1 MYFCEYVTLSL
12 GQCWKH
18 CLFPCNKKSSSL
30 YGHITHW
37 PHSMSCAR
45 HTQLT
50 PWHKDTQHST
60 ASRILST
67 PWHTAQRAQQTTHW
81 VYHMHSTPCTQRAV
95 TKRIL
100 DTAHRGCSTPHTQ
113 PTKFTAHYRTHW
125 KYSWVHSTTC
135 STFWTCHSVLS
146 HCMLG
151 TPDIQCAIGIVGW
164 ARTV

>member
-1 MYFCEYVTLSL
+1 MWPCLSDSAGSIVCSPVTESPRLCM
-12 GQCWKH
+12 GTQHTGHTACH
-18 CLFPCNKKSSSL
+18 AQGTHSS
-30 YGHITHW
+30 HH
-37 PHSMSCAR
+37 
-45 HTQLT
+45 
-50 PWHKDTQHST
+50 DTRTHST
-60 ASRILST
+60 APRILST

-81 VYHMHSTPCTQRAV
+81 VYHMHSTPCTQCTV

-113 PTKFTAHYRTHW
+113 PTEFTAHYRIHW

-151 TPDIQCAIGIVGW
+151 TPYIQCTRGIVGW
-164 ARTV
+164 ACTV